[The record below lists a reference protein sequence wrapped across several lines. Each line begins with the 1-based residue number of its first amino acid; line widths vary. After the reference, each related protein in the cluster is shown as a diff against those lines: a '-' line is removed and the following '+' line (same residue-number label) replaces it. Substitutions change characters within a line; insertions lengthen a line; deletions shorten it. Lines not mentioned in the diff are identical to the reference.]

1 MWAQAVGSVPTA
13 AFTVAKLRWLA
24 THEPEHAR
32 RVAAVCLP
40 HDWLTW
46 QLGGAASLDTLTTDR
61 GDASGTGYWSTTE
74 ERYRPDL
81 LVRAVGAALA
91 VPSVLAPAG
100 CAGHTSGGA
109 VLGPGTGDNMAAA
122 LGSGAD
128 EGDLVVSIGTSGV
141 VSAVSDVATTDASG
155 TIAGF
160 ADATGRRLP
169 LVCTLNGA
177 PVLSATARMLGV
189 GLDALSDLALSAPA
203 GADGLVLVPYLEG
216 ERTPNLPQAS
226 GSLHGLRQRNTTPAH
241 VARAAVEGL
250 LCSLNTGVGALLDAG
265 VRADRVILVGG
276 GARSRAVR
284 EIAPTIFG
292 RPVVVPVSGEYV
304 ADGAARQAL
313 WALSPGTLPARFATS
328 PAAVFDDD
336 LRPAVIE
343 RFAAVSASVAEG
355 WHG

>member
-1 MWAQAVGSVPTA
+1 M
-13 AFTVAKLRWLA
+13 
-24 THEPEHAR
+24 
-32 RVAAVCLP
+32 
-40 HDWLTW
+40 
-46 QLGGAASLDTLTTDR
+46 
-61 GDASGTGYWSTTE
+61 
-74 ERYRPDL
+74 
-81 LVRAVGAALA
+81 
-91 VPSVLAPAG
+91 
-100 CAGHTSGGA
+100 
-109 VLGPGTGDNMAAA
+109 
-122 LGSGAD
+122 
-128 EGDLVVSIGTSGV
+128 
-141 VSAVSDVATTDASG
+141 
-155 TIAGF
+155 
-160 ADATGRRLP
+160 
-169 LVCTLNGA
+169 CTLNGA

-284 EIAPTIFG
+284 ENRHHFG

-313 WALSPGTLPARFATS
+313 WALSPGTLPAVAQHIARRR
-328 PAAVFDDD
+328 VRR
-336 LRPAVIE
+336 RPAPGCDRTVC
-343 RFAAVSASVAEG
+343 RRLGVGGRGLARVSTRRRCRSLSR
-355 WHG
+355 H